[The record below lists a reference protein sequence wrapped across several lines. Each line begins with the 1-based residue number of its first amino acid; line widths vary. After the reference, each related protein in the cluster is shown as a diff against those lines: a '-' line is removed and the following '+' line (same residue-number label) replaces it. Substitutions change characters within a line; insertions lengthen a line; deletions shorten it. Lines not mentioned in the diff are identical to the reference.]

1 MEVTEIQR
9 GKIILEMNRSLS
21 SRQGGGGVPGRRKAL
36 LGLKSYRIFRIMI
49 NGSMWIKHRIASNS
63 QWKE

>member
-9 GKIILEMNRSLS
+9 EKITLEMNRSLS
-21 SRQGGGGVPGRRKAL
+21 SRQGGCVPGRRKAL
-36 LGLKSYRIFRIMI
+36 LGLKSYIIFRIMI